1 MGYGLWVMGL
11 NARSLAICAWL
22 AWRKPNHRLPI
33 PAFKVGKT
41 DYLTVEY
48 AVEQNQ
54 NTGYKN
60 ILILKLTGKKGNKF
74 YNHTM
79 WPPCFTICSAR
90 RCGHTDVWTARP
102 HQQLTLCHPN
112 AGALAHRNHR
122 RLN

>member
-1 MGYGLWVMGL
+1 MVFSTNDDNYVHNCKSLVETGFGLDNNQPPKFKTMLRVRYGLWVMGL

-60 ILILKLTGKKGNKF
+60 ILIL
-74 YNHTM
+74 
-79 WPPCFTICSAR
+79 
-90 RCGHTDVWTARP
+90 
-102 HQQLTLCHPN
+102 
-112 AGALAHRNHR
+112 
-122 RLN
+122 

>member
-11 NARSLAICAWL
+11 NARSLALCAWL

-60 ILILKLTGKKGNKF
+60 ILILKLTGLEINF
-74 YNHTM
+74 IT
-79 WPPCFTICSAR
+79 TQ
-90 RCGHTDVWTARP
+90 CGPRASLFVLP
-102 HQQLTLCHPN
+102 
-112 AGALAHRNHR
+112 GAAAILMYGQHDSINS
-122 RLN
+122 

>member
-1 MGYGLWVMGL
+1 MGL
-11 NARSLAICAWL
+11 NARSIAICARL

-48 AVEQNQ
+48 TMEQNQ

-74 YNHTM
+74 HT
-79 WPPCFTICSAR
+79 TTQ
-90 RCGHTDVWTARP
+90 CGP
-102 HQQLTLCHPN
+102 HATLFVLP
-112 AGALAHRNHR
+112 GAAAIHVTYGRMISQSVTFP
-122 RLN
+122 

>member
-1 MGYGLWVMGL
+1 MIISYEEIFGENVKNQKVVLERFRRNLEKRIPHGIPYEVDPLYGLWVMGL
-11 NARSLAICAWL
+11 NARSLALCAWL

-60 ILILKLTGKKGNKF
+60 ILIL
-74 YNHTM
+74 
-79 WPPCFTICSAR
+79 
-90 RCGHTDVWTARP
+90 
-102 HQQLTLCHPN
+102 
-112 AGALAHRNHR
+112 
-122 RLN
+122 